1 MCAEIWPLISK
12 GADLDSTAKR
22 IMIGTTKVL
31 TIETKRRV
39 EDFGEFLFIVF
50 IVRNNQACTSRVK
63 HNFRAFVER
72 SPLSCLELETV
83 LPNADF
89 VIEGYNHHH
98 RCA

>member
-1 MCAEIWPLISK
+1 
-12 GADLDSTAKR
+12 
-22 IMIGTTKVL
+22 MIGTTKVL

-50 IVRNNQACTSRVK
+50 IVRNNQACTSRVIK

-89 VIEGYNHHH
+89 VTGSLNARISQVRELL
-98 RCA
+98 CQCV